1 MGLLVKKLTMPFG
14 VEFSDVYFKINRLS
28 YNDEDGKLYFAGAF
42 YVNQAA
48 REDGLQPLENGI
60 LCEVV
65 DLPDKTVNL
74 YEFIY
79 NYIKTKAIEVYNMT
93 PMEIT
98 EHNNAV
104 EIERQT
110 DENARFNLIN
120 PNYALFYESID
131 C

>member
-1 MGLLVKKLTMPFG
+1 MGLLVKKLAMPFG

-42 YVNQAA
+42 YVSQAA

-60 LCEVV
+60 LCEVI

-79 NYIKTKAIEVYNMT
+79 NHIKEKAIEIHNMSST
-93 PMEIT
+93 EIM

-110 DENARFNLIN
+110 DENARYKLIN
-120 PNYALFYESID
+120 PNYALFYESQD